1 MFRSLPGF
9 VVATAAFLT
18 LGVAAPAQAQ
28 ELMTANGAANTVLF
42 PVTPLAPAPVAR
54 AADAG
59 ATATKAEGEQGPT
72 FSRASF
78 TPRAK
83 RPVALP
89 ALYASQA
96 ALQAL
101 DAHSTYAAINRGAV
115 EANPLMKGVVGNK
128 GAMMAVKAGV
138 AASTIWMAERM
149 WKKGNRAGAIA
160 TMLIANCV
168 TAAVVANN
176 YKVASSLR

>member
-1 MFRSLPGF
+1 MFRSLPSF
-9 VVATAAFLT
+9 VVATAAFLA
-18 LGVAAPAQAQ
+18 LGVVAPAQAQ
-28 ELMTANGAANTVLF
+28 ELMTANGVANTVLF

-54 AADAG
+54 AADAS
-59 ATATKAEGEQGPT
+59 ATATKTEGEQGPT
-72 FSRASF
+72 FTRASF

-83 RPVALP
+83 RPLALP
-89 ALYASQA
+89 ALYAAQA

-128 GAMMAVKAGV
+128 GGMMAVKAGV

-160 TMLIANCV
+160 TMLIANGV

>member
-1 MFRSLPGF
+1 MFRSLPSF
-9 VVATAAFLT
+9 VLATAAFLA
-18 LGVAAPAQAQ
+18 LGVVAPAQAQ
-28 ELMTANGAANTVLF
+28 ELMTANGVANTVLF

-59 ATATKAEGEQGPT
+59 ATATKTEGEQGPT
-72 FSRASF
+72 FTRASF
-78 TPRAK
+78 TPQAK
-83 RPVALP
+83 RPLALP
-89 ALYASQA
+89 ALYAAQA

-115 EANPLMKGVVGNK
+115 EANPMMKGVVGNK
-128 GAMMAVKAGV
+128 GTMMAVKAGV

-160 TMLIANCV
+160 TMLIANGV